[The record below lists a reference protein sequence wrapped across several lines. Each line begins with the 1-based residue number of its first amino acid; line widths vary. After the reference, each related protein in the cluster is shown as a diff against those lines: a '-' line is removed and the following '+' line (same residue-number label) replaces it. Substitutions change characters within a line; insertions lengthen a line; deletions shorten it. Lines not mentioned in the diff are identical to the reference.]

1 MIDVNILLLLPG
13 YNNFAAANAA
23 GADITLADNK
33 CDAEILKLM

>member
-1 MIDVNILLLLPG
+1 MIGVDILLLLPG

>member
-1 MIDVNILLLLPG
+1 MVDVHILFFSPG